1 MWQKLLT
8 MKKDFYL
15 TRYALIIKRL
25 EGSPATYSQ
34 LEEYLLNSFEFQD
47 AGIKSYSIRT
57 LQRDIREIS
66 DLFNLS
72 IHNKKKGDNRYYIES
87 RPIMEVDEYNQK
99 LLESFQVSNAL
110 NLHPDFSNLIFFE
123 SRKPTGVEHFYDLFF
138 AIRNKR
144 IVSFEHY
151 NYKNK
156 LMTSRKVH
164 PLALKE
170 SKGRW
175 YLIAIDTKDKMLK
188 SFGLDRINYLDVSK
202 NTFREKYKYNFREHF
217 KNAFGVMN
225 LTEQN
230 PQKIAL
236 KCSRHQGEYIRSF
249 PLHQSQ
255 KETKETP
262 EEIFFEFFLHPTYD
276 FLQEILS
283 FGKEVQVLEPKVL
296 VDDIRKH
303 LQESLNRYL
312 ES

>member
-1 MWQKLLT
+1 

-25 EGSPATYSQ
+25 ENSPATYSQ
-34 LEEYLLNSFEFQD
+34 LKEYLLNSFEFQD

-66 DLFNLS
+66 NLFNLS

-110 NLHPDFSNLIFFE
+110 NVHPNFSNFIFFE
-123 SRKPTGVEHFYDLFF
+123 TRKSTGAENFYDLFF

-144 IVSFEHY
+144 VITFEYY

-156 LMTSRKVH
+156 LMTTRKVH

-170 SKGRW
+170 SKDRW
-175 YLIAIDTKDKMLK
+175 YLIASDTNDKVLK
-188 SFGLDRINYLDVSK
+188 SFGLDRIHYLDVNK
-202 NTFREKYKYNFREHF
+202 TKFKEKYKYNFREHF

-225 LTEQN
+225 LAEQN
-230 PQKIAL
+230 PERIVL
-236 KCSRHQGEYIRSF
+236 KCSKHQGEYIKSF

-255 KETKETP
+255 KEIKENSNET
-262 EEIFFEFFLHPTYD
+262 FFEFFLHPTYD
-276 FLQEILS
+276 FMQEILS
-283 FGKEVQVLEPKVL
+283 YGKEVTVLEPKSL
-296 VDDIRKH
+296 VDDIRNH
-303 LQESLNRYL
+303 LQESLNAYL
-312 ES
+312 NCT